1 MFPFDEDFCVYDFDV
16 DPNDEELCPF
26 GPLTIPGGKKA
37 DKDATGQPHP

>member
-26 GPLTIPGGKKA
+26 GPLPILEGKNA
-37 DKDATGQPHP
+37 DKGAAENPHP